1 MESNER
7 RRNLVLVGVLALI
20 VFLCVGTFSATA
32 AIGYFIFSSSG
43 GGSDTGAIDIR
54 IEEPDDTPAP
64 RQATATPAGPQQTP
78 EPGSRATATPD
89 RPASSAAPLGQSETE
104 KQLAQ
109 VIVPTRDLRELALRL
124 RPDVDDVPESV
135 ASVDYAIGDKIS
147 FWASNVDDNR
157 QFEVEAT
164 LIYRTDVAYV
174 WVESGEEYDEAQ
186 IISSVDVFSQK
197 SYPTVRSFFGSE
209 WSPGVDNNPRLHILH
224 ANDLGGSIAGYY
236 SSADEFSRLANEFSN
251 EKEMFYISL
260 EWLNRSRDY
269 DYYETVLAHEF
280 QHMVHWHNDR
290 NEETWVNEGLSELAQ
305 EVAGYPP
312 DTGFAS
318 VFASVPD
325 TQLNTWSDNPAG
337 NGEHYGSAYLF
348 MAYILQRFGEDVTK
362 AVVAH
367 PANGIV
373 GIADALAESGYAF
386 TFQDVFADWAVA
398 NYVND
403 PNALNAEG
411 VYGYQQL
418 QAPKPTAEKT
428 FRRYPVESKTTTVRN
443 FGSDYLELQGGGD
456 VTFRFRGDTET
467 RLANLTPHSGQ
478 LMFWSNRADDSD
490 SRLTRSFDFSEVASG
505 TKLEMQASLW
515 YDIENDYDYFYVLA
529 SVDGKKWE
537 ILPGQRTTT
546 ENPSGNSFGDA
557 YTGESSPTGSEIP
570 EWIEE
575 SYDLSVYAGKKVAIR
590 LEYVTDDAVNY
601 PGVFVDD
608 IRIPAIGYSTDF
620 ENGPDG
626 WESQGWM
633 ITDNRLPQR
642 WIIQVLAL
650 HNGELISV
658 ERATVSADG
667 ETTIKINGLSRT
679 TNAVV
684 IISGATPVTTE
695 EAEYEYSIEAR

>member
-7 RRNLVLVGVLALI
+7 KRNLVLVGVLALI
-20 VFLCVGTFSATA
+20 VFLCVGTFTATA
-32 AIGYFIFSSSG
+32 AIGYFLFGSSDG
-43 GGSDTGAIDIR
+43 GDTRAIDIR
-54 IEEPDDTPAP
+54 IDEPDSTPAP
-64 RQATATPAGPQQTP
+64 RRATATPAAPNQTP
-78 EPGSRATATPD
+78 EPGNRATAVPE
-89 RPASSAAPLGQSETE
+89 RPASAAAPLDQSETE

-124 RPDVDDVPESV
+124 RPNVEDVPEV
-135 ASVDYAIGDKIS
+135 IESVDYAVGDEIS

-157 QFEVEAT
+157 QFEVKAT
-164 LIYRTDVAYV
+164 LVYMTDVAYV
-174 WVESGEEYDEAQ
+174 WVESGEDYDERQ
-186 IISSVDVFSQK
+186 IIRSVNTFSEK
-197 SYPTVRSFFGSE
+197 SYPTVRAFFGSE

-224 ANDLGGSIAGYY
+224 ANDLGNSIAGYY
-236 SSADEFSRLANEFSN
+236 SSADEFSRLANEYSN

-269 DYYETVLAHEF
+269 GYYETVLAHEF
-280 QHMVHWHNDR
+280 QHMVHWYNDR

-348 MAYILQRFGEDVTK
+348 MAYTLQRFGEDVTK

-367 PANGIV
+367 PANGIAGV
-373 GIADALAESGYAF
+373 AEALAEEGYPF
-386 TFQDVFADWAVA
+386 TFQDVFADWVVA
-398 NYVND
+398 NYIND
-403 PNALNAEG
+403 PDALGAKG

-418 QAPKPTAEKT
+418 QAPQPSPDKT
-428 FRRYPVESKTTTVRN
+428 FRRYPVESRTTTVRN
-443 FGSDYLELQGGGD
+443 FGSDYLELQGSGD
-456 VTFRFRGDTET
+456 VTFRFQGNTET
-467 RLANLTPHSGQ
+467 RLANVTPHSGR

-490 SRLTRSFDFSEVASG
+490 SRLTRSFDFSGVAAG
-505 TKLEMQASLW
+505 TKLEMQANLW
-515 YDIENDYDYFYVLA
+515 YDIENDYDYLYVLA

-537 ILPGQRTTT
+537 ILPGQLTTT
-546 ENPSGNSFGDA
+546 ENPSGNSFGAA
-557 YTGESSPTGSEIP
+557 YTGESSPTGDEIP

-575 SYDLSVYAGKKVAIR
+575 RYDLSAYAGQEVAIR
-590 LEYVTDDAVNY
+590 FEYVTDDAVNY
-601 PGVFVDD
+601 PGAFVDD

-620 ENGPDG
+620 EDGPDG

-642 WIIQVLAL
+642 WIVQVLAL

-658 ERATVSADG
+658 ERATVNAAG
-667 ETTIKINGLSRT
+667 ATTIQINGLSST

-695 EAEYEYSIEAR
+695 EAQYEYSIEAR